1 MLDILLAADFSYLL
15 FSPLFK
21 SKGVITSL
29 FASDPTGNEGL
40 LAPGCSGEGAGEL
53 EIFPL
58 GILLDNFTL
67 ETDLVG
73 VITAAEA
80 GE

>member
-1 MLDILLAADFSYLL
+1 M
-15 FSPLFK
+15 
-21 SKGVITSL
+21 TSL

-58 GILLDNFTL
+58 RILLDNFTF

-73 VITAAEA
+73 VITAAGA
-80 GE
+80 RK

>member
-1 MLDILLAADFSYLL
+1 
-15 FSPLFK
+15 
-21 SKGVITSL
+21 
-29 FASDPTGNEGL
+29 L
-40 LAPGCSGEGAGEL
+40 LAPGCSGEGAGEF

>member
-1 MLDILLAADFSYLL
+1 M
-15 FSPLFK
+15 
-21 SKGVITSL
+21 TSL

-40 LAPGCSGEGAGEL
+40 LSPGCSGEGAGEL

-58 GILLDNFTL
+58 GMLLDNFTFK
-67 ETDLVG
+67 TDLVG
-73 VITAAEA
+73 VITAAGV